1 MVWYLYICLFDI
13 CNKLHVQQKH
23 LHSISKLRGSNHT
36 SQTCIYTL
44 KMVRII
50 SQKTYDDVVRE
61 NIDEFGMSVEEAI
74 EDAIKQFEAQV

>member
-1 MVWYLYICLFDI
+1 MGYSVFI
-13 CNKLHVQQKH
+13 VQRCGHTRQSDVQFSGK
-23 LHSISKLRGSNHT
+23 INHT